1 MYKTLNEVPSP
12 SRHDRVFG
20 RLCPSTH
27 SLESLGPRQAL
38 NPILFSQDWL
48 HQLFSASL
56 PPPFSSHTLNSTFP
70 SQPPSHLGGSG
81 HLSGPFC
88 FQGPSC
94 CIKNHMA
101 PQAPL
106 QGFGIGQAS
115 PPPKSTISY
124 ISHSALSKSPPF
136 TLNPKTSLQV
146 HLLSA
151 HHLLPNFKRIKLN
164 RHEGS

>member
-94 CIKNHMA
+94 CIENHMA

-106 QGFGIGQAS
+106 TKTRLWHWSSLSSSQINYFLHFPQCIVQI
-115 PPPKSTISY
+115 PTFHPKS
-124 ISHSALSKSPPF
+124 
-136 TLNPKTSLQV
+136 
-146 HLLSA
+146 
-151 HHLLPNFKRIKLN
+151 
-164 RHEGS
+164 